1 MLLVIFFVFLRINP
15 YIMAEKEVKNHKI
28 YYSIKEVAKM
38 FDITDTTLRFWEKEF
53 PTLRPKTT
61 VNGTRQYREQDIEE
75 VRVIHNLIKVR
86 GFKISAAKKMLHAN
100 RSHSDK
106 TAQIISTLTQCRDEL
121 MALKH
126 QLDQLV

>member
-1 MLLVIFFVFLRINP
+1 MLLVIFFVFLRTNP
-15 YIMAEKEVKNHKI
+15 SIMAEKTEKNHKL
-28 YYSIKEVAKM
+28 YYSISEVAKI
-38 FDITDTTLRFWEKEF
+38 FGITDTTLRYWEKEF
-53 PTLRPKTT
+53 PTLRPKIAL
-61 VNGTRQYREQDIEE
+61 NGSRQYRDQDIEE

-86 GFKISAAKKMLHAN
+86 GFKIAAAKKMLQAN
-100 RSHSDK
+100 RSHSDQ